1 MRASSSILPSLTT
14 LEIFRKWSP
23 LAASWL
29 LMSAELPILSAVV
42 ARLLHPEVSLAAFGG
57 VVFPI
62 ALVIES
68 PIIML
73 LVASTALSKD
83 WGSYQKL
90 NRFMM
95 WMGAGLTVIHAIIV
109 FTPIY
114 FVVAGQLIGAP
125 EEVVGPARIGLA
137 VMLPWSWAIGFRR
150 FQQGVLIRFGHS
162 QVVAWGTFTRVVS
175 LCLVLAIGS
184 SFQWVPGLIVATVA
198 VAMAVTIEAVFIW
211 IKVMPVIRLKVR
223 SAKKV
228 YPMLTYRVIAKFYT
242 PLALTTFCLLLV
254 QPISTAAMSR
264 MSFAFESLAV
274 WPAVNGLIF
283 VVRSLSLS
291 FNEIVVSL
299 MEREGGYDALKKF
312 SRWLFAIL
320 TVFYTVMAV
329 SSFGWFWLNSVSGL
343 SEELSDFAFPSLG
356 MAILIP
362 GLGVWQSWHQG
373 ILVYYHRTSAISEA
387 VIVFLLLSV
396 VVMCTGVVMDTLS
409 GLSIV
414 LLGITAGMIGQTFW
428 QWMRCQSIL
437 KESKMEKEAA
447 M

>member
-1 MRASSSILPSLTT
+1 M
-14 LEIFRKWSP
+14 EIFRKWSP

-73 LVASTALSKD
+73 LVASTALSSD

-95 WMGAGLTVIHAIIV
+95 WMGAGLTVIHAVIV
-109 FTPIY
+109 FTPFY
-114 FVVAGQLIGAP
+114 FVVAEQLIGAP
-125 EEVVGPARIGLA
+125 MEVVGSARIGLA

-162 QVVAWGTFTRVVS
+162 QVVAWGTFIRLVS
-175 LCLVLAIGS
+175 LCLVLAVGS
-184 SFQWVPGLIVATVA
+184 TFRGIPGLVIATAAAALA
-198 VAMAVTIEAVFIW
+198 VMVEAGFIW
-211 IKVMPVIRLKVR
+211 LKVRPVIRLKVR
-223 SAKKV
+223 CAKV
-228 YPMLTYRVIAKFYT
+228 VWPLLTYRVIVKFYA

-299 MEREGGYDALKKF
+299 IERENGYKALQKF

-320 TVFYTVMAV
+320 TVFYSIMAL
-329 SSFGWFWLNSVSGL
+329 SSLGWFWLNAVSGL

-356 MAILIP
+356 MALLIP

-373 ILVYYHRTSAISEA
+373 ILVYYRRTSAISEA
-387 VIVFLLLSV
+387 VLVFLLLSV
-396 VVMCTGVVMDTLS
+396 AVMWGGVAMGALS

-428 QWMRCQSIL
+428 QWTRCRSIL
-437 KESKMEKEAA
+437 KEGKVAIGTGA
-447 M
+447 